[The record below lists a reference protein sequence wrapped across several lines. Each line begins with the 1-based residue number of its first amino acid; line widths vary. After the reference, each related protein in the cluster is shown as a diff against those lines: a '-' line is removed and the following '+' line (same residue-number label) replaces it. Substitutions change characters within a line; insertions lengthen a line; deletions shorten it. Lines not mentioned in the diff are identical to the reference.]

1 MDEEEAIRLVE
12 KALTSLSVEVAPHS
26 PVHTP
31 RMSTQLRHTTLETD
45 PDHIVSVVPGEDLH
59 STETTSF
66 NNTIIQQSQETT
78 NYYFSHREED
88 RIIFG
93 AVVSP
98 DTLQAT
104 FNIHID
110 NTSPQAT
117 DSGYLFIDNSTA
129 EAVAIVEGIEV
140 RDTAGTLIKADM
152 SMQGDQLLVTP
163 QPNDPT
169 NGQPLTITA
178 SARGT
183 CIANIRYT
191 GTSQGTIVHVYRASS
206 PSAICWR
213 APQTV
218 YDEYTQWAPSAY
230 HGQKYRDQLVC
241 HVANAWEK
249 RPWNLESWRPNVGYE
264 ATVAAFCNP

>member
-1 MDEEEAIRLVE
+1 M
-12 KALTSLSVEVAPHS
+12 SAP
-26 PVHTP
+26 
-31 RMSTQLRHTTLETD
+31 LRHTTLETD
-45 PDHIVSVVPGEDLH
+45 PDHIVSVVPGEDLD
-59 STETTSF
+59 STEAVSFSNTTV
-66 NNTIIQQSQETT
+66 QQSRETE
-78 NYYFSHREED
+78 NYYFNHREED

-98 DTLQAT
+98 DTLQAA

-110 NTSPQAT
+110 NASPQAT
-117 DSGYLFIDNSTA
+117 STGYLFIDNSTA
-129 EAVAIVEGIEV
+129 EAVAIVEGIEI
-140 RDTAGTLIKADM
+140 RDTAGTLIDADI

-163 QPNDPT
+163 QPDGPT

-213 APQTV
+213 VPQTV

-241 HVANAWEK
+241 HVANAWTK
-249 RPWNLESWRPNVGYE
+249 RPWNLESWRPNVGYA
-264 ATVAAFCNP
+264 ATVAALCNP